1 MATVEV
7 SFVAPAG
14 IGPQDNAYPDTSEL
28 ITSSGSNQ
36 VSTGAALNTGVTAIV
51 HATGG
56 AVKIS
61 IGAAPD
67 ATTDTK
73 PRLVGDGQ
81 VRAFTGV
88 AIGHKVA
95 VVDA

>member
-14 IGPQDNAYPDTSEL
+14 IGPQDNAYPDSSQL
-28 ITSSGSNQ
+28 ITSSASNQ
-36 VSTGAALNTGVTAIV
+36 VSTVGAENTGATAIV
-51 HATGG
+51 HASGG

-67 ATTDTK
+67 ATTDALA
-73 PRLVGDGQ
+73 RLVADGQ

-88 AIGHKVA
+88 IIGHKVA